1 MIRYFRVD
9 NTGWSGGISWFE
21 GDTRFATF
29 DEARNNQRER
39 DWGDDSIKW
48 RITEVTIQFVEL
60 DTSRIAQKTI
70 QERYLYLS

>member
-1 MIRYFRVD
+1 MIKYYRVD

-21 GDTRFATF
+21 GGTRFTTF
-29 DEARNNQRER
+29 DEAKESYKKIK
-39 DWGDDSIKW
+39 WGKGSTFW

>member
-1 MIRYFRVD
+1 MIKYYRVD
-9 NTGWSGGISWFE
+9 DTGWSGGISWFE

-39 DWGDDSIKW
+39 DWNDDSIKW

>member
-1 MIRYFRVD
+1 MIKYYRVD
-9 NTGWSGGISWFE
+9 NTGWSSGTSWFE
-21 GDTRFATF
+21 GDRRFSTF

-39 DWGDDSIKW
+39 DWDDNSVKW
-48 RITEVTIQFVEL
+48 RIVEVIIQFVEL

>member
-1 MIRYFRVD
+1 MIKYYRVD

-39 DWGDDSIKW
+39 DWGDDFIKW

>member
-1 MIRYFRVD
+1 MIKYYRVD
-9 NTGWSGGISWFE
+9 NTGWSGGVSWFD
-21 GDTRFATF
+21 GDLRFATF

-39 DWGDDSIKW
+39 DWGDDLVKW

-60 DTSRIAQKTI
+60 DTSRIAQKLI

>member
-1 MIRYFRVD
+1 MIKYFRVD
-9 NTGWSGGISWFE
+9 NTGWSGGVSWFE
-21 GDTRFATF
+21 GATRFATF
-29 DEARNNQRER
+29 DEARINQRER
-39 DWGDDSIKW
+39 DWNDDSVKW